1 MMTAIERNN
10 VNVIGS
16 GEQTLI
22 FAHGYGC
29 DQNIWRHL
37 TPYFADKYRLVLF
50 DFVGSGGSASNAF
63 DRTRYS
69 TLAGYAQDVLDILEE
84 LKFENV
90 HFVGHSV
97 SSMVGVLASI
107 QQPDRFATLTMIGP
121 SASYIND
128 GDYHGGFERAD
139 IEALLESLESNYIAW
154 SAMMAPL
161 IMGNAD
167 RPELAQELEASF
179 CRMDP
184 LIAHHFA
191 RVTFLSDNRADLP
204 LVKTRTLILQCQ
216 KDAIADTQVGEYV
229 HRRLPRSEFVVLDAT
244 GHCPHM
250 SAPRDVALAI
260 KRFLP

>member
-1 MMTAIERNN
+1 MTAIQRNN
-10 VNVIGS
+10 VKVIGS

-29 DQNIWRHL
+29 DQNIWRQL
-37 TPYFADKYRLVLF
+37 TPAFTDKYKVVLF
-50 DFVGSGGSASNAF
+50 DFMGSGGSATSAF

-84 LKFENV
+84 LNFDNV

-107 QQPDRFATLTMIGP
+107 QQPARFATLTMIGP
-121 SASYIND
+121 SACYIND
-128 GDYHGGFERAD
+128 GDYHGGFERVD
-139 IEALLESLESNYIAW
+139 IQALLESLESNHIAW

-161 IMGNAD
+161 IMGNPE
-167 RPELAQELEASF
+167 RPELPQELEASF

-216 KDAIADTQVGEYV
+216 KDAIADLQVGEYV
-229 HRRLPRSEFVVLDAT
+229 HRALPGSEFVVLNAT

-250 SAPRDVALAI
+250 SAPKEVALAME
-260 KRFLP
+260 RFLP

>member
-1 MMTAIERNN
+1 MTAIQRNN

-22 FAHGYGC
+22 LAHGYGC

-37 TPYFADKYRLVLF
+37 TPYFADKYRIVLF
-50 DFVGSGGSASNAF
+50 DFVGSGGSAASAF

-107 QQPDRFATLTMIGP
+107 AQPSRFATLTMIGP

-167 RPELAQELEASF
+167 RPELARELEASF

-184 LIAHHFA
+184 FIAHHFA

-216 KDAIADTQVGEYV
+216 KDAIADMQVGEYV
-229 HRRLPRSEFVVLDAT
+229 HSRVPRSEFVVLDAT

-250 SAPRDVALAI
+250 SAPNEVALAM
-260 KRFLP
+260 KRFLS